1 MKIKNY
7 LLLLILA
14 VLVAG
19 FALPERIKMPVAGA
33 THRDWHPDTFWYE
46 PWGSSGV
53 HKGIDIFA
61 KKGTAVTSTTAGIVL
76 YQGEI
81 SKGGKVVL
89 VLGPKWRLHY
99 FSHLN
104 SINITGFTAVSSG
117 EVIGTIGDSGNAKG
131 KPPHLHYS
139 IVRLIPAPW
148 AADGSSQGYKKMF
161 YIDPGNYL
169 THSND

>member
-1 MKIKNY
+1 MKIKKY
-7 LLLLILA
+7 LLLLLPA

-19 FALPERIKMPVAGA
+19 FVVPERINIPVSGA
-33 THRDWHPDTFWYE
+33 AQRDWHPDSFWYE

-61 KKGTAVTSTTAGIVL
+61 NKGVAVTSTTAGIVL

-81 SKGGKVVL
+81 AKGGKVVL

-104 SINITGFTAVSSG
+104 NIDVSSFTAVRSG
-117 EVIGTIGDSGNAKG
+117 EVIGSVGDSGNAKG

-148 AADGSSQGYKKMF
+148 AIDSSSQGYKKMF
-161 YIDPGNYL
+161 YIDPGSYL
-169 THSND
+169 AGE

>member
-7 LLLLILA
+7 LLLLIFVL
-14 VLVAG
+14 LVAG
-19 FALPERIKMPVAGA
+19 FILPERINMPVAGA
-33 THRDWHPDTFWYE
+33 TQRDWHPDTFWYE

-61 KKGTAVTSTTAGIVL
+61 KAGTTVTSTTDGIVL
-76 YQGEI
+76 YQGELP
-81 SKGGKVVL
+81 KGGKVVL

-99 FSHLN
+99 FSHLKA
-104 SINITGFTAVSSG
+104 INVSGFEWLSSG
-117 EVIGTIGDSGNAKG
+117 KVIGAVGGSGNAKG

-139 IVRLIPAPW
+139 IVRLVPAPW

-169 THSND
+169 VGE

>member
-1 MKIKNY
+1 
-7 LLLLILA
+7 
-14 VLVAG
+14 
-19 FALPERIKMPVAGA
+19 MPVAGA
-33 THRDWHPDTFWYE
+33 ASRDWHPDSFWYE

-61 KKGTAVTSTTAGIVL
+61 HKGTAVISTTTGLVL

-81 SKGGKVVL
+81 AKGGKVIL

-99 FSHLN
+99 FSHL
-104 SINITGFTAVSSG
+104 SRIAVSSFTAVRAG
-117 EVIGTIGDSGNAKG
+117 EVIGAVGDSGNAKG

-148 AADGSSQGYKKMF
+148 AIDSSSQGYKKMF

-169 THSND
+169 AGK

>member
-1 MKIKNY
+1 
-7 LLLLILA
+7 
-14 VLVAG
+14 
-19 FALPERIKMPVAGA
+19 MPVAGA
-33 THRDWHPDTFWYE
+33 EQRDWHPDSFWYE

-61 KKGTAVTSTTAGIVL
+61 NKGTAVTSTTVGVVL

-81 SKGGKVVL
+81 AKGGKVIL

-99 FSHLN
+99 FSHLS
-104 SINITGFTAVSSG
+104 SIDVSSFTAVRAG
-117 EVIGTIGDSGNAKG
+117 EVIGAVGDSGNAKG

-139 IVRLIPAPW
+139 IVRLIPAPL
-148 AADGSSQGYKKMF
+148 AIDSSSQGYKKMF

-169 THSND
+169 AGK

>member
-1 MKIKNY
+1 MKIKRY
-7 LLLLILA
+7 LLLLPALLLI
-14 VLVAG
+14 AG
-19 FALPERIKMPVAGA
+19 FVMPERINIPVSGA
-33 THRDWHPDTFWYE
+33 AQHDWHPDSFWYE

-53 HKGIDIFA
+53 HKGIDIFS

-81 SKGGKVVL
+81 AKGGKVVL

-104 SINITGFTAVSSG
+104 SIEVSGFTAVRSG
-117 EVIGTIGDSGNAKG
+117 EVIGSVGDSGNAKG
-131 KPPHLHYS
+131 KPAHLHYS

-148 AADGSSQGYKKMF
+148 AIDSSSQGYKKMF
-161 YIDPGNYL
+161 YIDPGSYL
-169 THSND
+169 AGK

>member
-1 MKIKNY
+1 MKIKRY
-7 LLLLILA
+7 LLLLPALLLI
-14 VLVAG
+14 AG
-19 FALPERIKMPVAGA
+19 FAMPERISMPVAGA
-33 THRDWHPDTFWYE
+33 VQRDWHPDSFWYE

-61 KKGTAVTSTTAGIVL
+61 HKGTAVTSTTTGIVL

-81 SKGGKVVL
+81 AKGGKVVL

-104 SINITGFTAVSSG
+104 NINVTGFTAVRSG
-117 EVIGTIGDSGNAKG
+117 EVIGSVGDSGNAKG

-139 IVRLIPAPW
+139 IVRLIPAPL
-148 AADGSSQGYKKMF
+148 AIDGSSQGYKKMF

-169 THSND
+169 VGK